1 VWQFRL
7 ANTNDAKLLDAHKD
21 EHGVRVHRILSGG
34 RRGGGGWR
42 RVEEDAARAAE
53 EEDANGSEHVGRAID
68 LVSRVL
74 SFEELAGDAILEK
87 GTSLT
92 SAAAEIELAGEGLG
106 LLVIKRPCRYPPS
119 CVLVVSD
126 GGGIRW

>member
-1 VWQFRL
+1 MNDLWAEISGKGSNQVKLEDVDANSNTSCVWQFRL
-7 ANTNDAKLLDAHKD
+7 ANTNDAKLLGAHKD

-34 RRGGGGWR
+34 RRGGGGWL

-74 SFEELAGDAILEK
+74 SYEDGALLYYKVVIL
-87 GTSLT
+87 
-92 SAAAEIELAGEGLG
+92 
-106 LLVIKRPCRYPPS
+106 
-119 CVLVVSD
+119 
-126 GGGIRW
+126 